1 MLLFGTPF
9 QICSHTHLMH
19 NSKVIESKSD
29 KLVIMCAFTFSWSLS
44 RMLDPSRAFRVQL
57 GYGVR
62 EYMYIHCAGGLLM
75 LHHEAQSLDGDF
87 LI

>member
-1 MLLFGTPF
+1 
-9 QICSHTHLMH
+9 MH

-29 KLVIMCAFTFSWSLS
+29 KLVIMCAFAFSWSLN
-44 RMLDPSRAFRVQL
+44 RMLDSSRAFRVQL

-62 EYMYIHCAGGLLM
+62 EYLYIHCAGGLK
-75 LHHEAQSLDGDF
+75 AQSLDGDF